1 MPRCSAAGKR
11 SCRAAI
17 SWRDRG
23 AILGGDSEKD
33 LAKFGG
39 PVHQGAGTGGLAG
52 PADPRRKASLT
63 RKRTLR
69 KRLGAGG
76 RAQSVGLFS
85 VPLRF
90 KYRDLQMVS
99 RIRDRLDFAFLFADH
114 QFPIVVKAPA
124 HAHARF
130 LIDPA
135 GLPSLVLI
143 ARAICSRRSRTDC
156 PSVAKRILQL
166 KNARPSSHPVDTQ
179 SRCARFPVS
188 CPRRTE
194 SPSPP
199 LSGSPP
205 SVANR
210 SSTAQRGRA
219 RDRKKSR
226 LGQKI
231 YEDCLC
237 IARFPRNFLPR

>member
-1 MPRCSAAGKR
+1 MAGLGPRPATDGHELQESSARRVAGR
-11 SCRAAI
+11 GRPRPSRRQRCPDALRQASGAAEL
-17 SWRDRG
+17 RFRG
-23 AILGGDSEKD
+23 GIEVPYWAVTARRD

-130 LIDPA
+130 LIDP
-135 GLPSLVLI
+135 G
-143 ARAICSRRSRTDC
+143 RS
-156 PSVAKRILQL
+156 A
-166 KNARPSSHPVDTQ
+166 
-179 SRCARFPVS
+179 
-188 CPRRTE
+188 
-194 SPSPP
+194 
-199 LSGSPP
+199 
-205 SVANR
+205 
-210 SSTAQRGRA
+210 
-219 RDRKKSR
+219 
-226 LGQKI
+226 
-231 YEDCLC
+231 
-237 IARFPRNFLPR
+237 